1 MTGETPVLTQ
11 PPDQPPASA
20 PSRLRW
26 LWDAENFLVSLALA
40 ILTLLPLI
48 EIVGRKLFHGGI
60 SASAAF
66 QQHLVLIIGLLGGM
80 FAARDRR
87 LLSLSTLT
95 TFLKGRWLLFA
106 RVFSSAFAAGITTF
120 LCLAA
125 AQLVQSEKGAGT
137 VLAYNIPVWTV
148 QAIMPLGFGVIAL
161 RLLWH
166 AADSWRGRLVAL
178 LVAASMVWIG
188 FHPPLAPAKLVVP
201 GLVAL
206 LFAVVLGAPIF
217 VMLGGA
223 ALILFWGADSPIASV
238 SLTHY
243 SMVTNPTLP
252 TVPLFTLAGY
262 FLAEGGA
269 SKRLIRVFQAFLG
282 QFRGGPAI
290 VTVLGCAFFT
300 SFTGASGVT
309 ILALGGL
316 LMPMLLGAAY
326 SERATLGLLTGSGG
340 LGLLFPPS
348 LPLILYAIVASTN
361 AKGSGVTIE
370 KMFLGGLGPGVL
382 LVALAIW
389 LGIRLGP
396 KKPRSAELRSGA
408 GVSPVTGSGA
418 GVPPVATG
426 RLALEETIRERN
438 PGTPISHRP
447 LAFDRLEAARALWAA
462 KWELLLPVV
471 ALVALFGGF
480 ATPVE
485 AAAVTAF
492 YAFIVETF
500 LMRDFKGPREISR
513 VMAECGL
520 LVGGV
525 LLILGVALG
534 FTNFLID
541 AQVPA
546 RAVEW
551 VTGAVH
557 SKYAFLL
564 ALNLCLLVVGC
575 VMDMYSAIVVVVP
588 VIVPLGVA
596 YGIDPIHLGIVFLA
610 NLELGLLT
618 PTAGIN
624 IFLSSYRFGK
634 PVFQV
639 SRAVI
644 PIQCL
649 LLVGLLLITYLPPLT
664 TFLPHWLGK

>member
-1 MTGETPVLTQ
+1 VTGEVPGTTAAPGL
-11 PPDQPPASA
+11 PPTSLGG
-20 PSRLRW
+20 RLRW
-26 LWDAENFLVSLALA
+26 LWEAENLLVALTLLALM
-40 ILTLLPLI
+40 LLPLI
-48 EIVGRKLFHGGI
+48 EIVGRKLFHRGLEGG
-60 SASAAF
+60 AAL

-95 TFLKGRWLLFA
+95 TFLKGRWQAFA
-106 RVFSSAFAAGITTF
+106 RGFSSAFAAGITVF

-125 AQLVQSEKGAGT
+125 WQLVQSEKTGGKI
-137 VLAYNIPVWTV
+137 LAYGIPVWVV
-148 QAIMPLGFGVIAL
+148 QAIMPLGFAVIAL
-161 RLLWH
+161 RLIWH
-166 AADSWRGRLVAL
+166 GADGWKGRLVTL
-178 LVAASMVWIG
+178 FVAAILVWIG
-188 FHPPLAPAKLVVP
+188 FHPPLAADKLVVP
-201 GLVAL
+201 GLIAL
-206 LFAVVLGAPIF
+206 VIAVVLGAPIF

-223 ALILFWGADSPIASV
+223 ALILFWGEDIPIASI

-269 SKRLIRVFQAFLG
+269 SKRLIRVFQALLG

-290 VTVLGCAFFT
+290 VTVLACAFFT

-316 LMPMLLGAAY
+316 LLPVLMGAGY

-348 LPLILYAIVASTN
+348 LPLILYAIVASSNSKN
-361 AKGSGVTIE
+361 AGVSIE
-370 KMFLGGLGPGVL
+370 KMFLGGLGPGIL
-382 LVALAIW
+382 LAAMAIW
-389 LGIRLGP
+389 LGIRMGP
-396 KKPRSAELRSGA
+396 KNSVVERS
-408 GVSPVTGSGA
+408 
-418 GVPPVATG
+418 
-426 RLALEETIRERN
+426 
-438 PGTPISHRP
+438 
-447 LAFDRLEAARALWAA
+447 FDRAEAGRAIWAA

-471 ALVALFGGF
+471 ALVALFAGF

-492 YAFIVETF
+492 YAFAVETF
-500 LMRDFKGPREISR
+500 VYRDFKGPREISR

-534 FTNFLID
+534 FTNYLID
-541 AQVPA
+541 AQVPS

-557 SKYAFLL
+557 SKFAFLL
-564 ALNLCLLVVGC
+564 ALNVCLLLVGC
-575 VMDMYSAIVVVVP
+575 VMDMFSAIVVVVP
-588 VIVPLGVA
+588 IIVPLGAA
-596 YGIDPIHLGIVFLA
+596 YGIDPIHLGIIFLA
-610 NLELGLLT
+610 NMELGLLT

-634 PVFQV
+634 PVLRV

-644 PIQCL
+644 PMQCL
-649 LLVGLLLITYLPPLT
+649 LIVGLLLITYLPPLT
-664 TFLPHWLGK
+664 SFLPHLFGK

>member
-1 MTGETPVLTQ
+1 MSAVVSKPVE
-11 PPDQPPASA
+11 PAG
-20 PSRLRW
+20 RFRW
-26 LWDAENFLVSLALA
+26 LWQAENLLVALALA
-40 ILTLLPLI
+40 LLMLLPLI
-48 EIVGRKLFHGGI
+48 EIAGRKFFHGGL
-60 SASAAF
+60 SGGAAL

-95 TFLKGRWLLFA
+95 NFLTGRWQAFA
-106 RVFSSAFAAGITTF
+106 RVFSSAFAAGITVF

-125 AQLVQSEKGAGT
+125 LQLVQSEKGGGKI
-137 VLAYNIPVWTV
+137 LAYGIPLWTV
-148 QAIMPLGFGVIAL
+148 QFIMPLGFGVIAL

-166 AADSWRGRLVAL
+166 AADTWRVRLVAL
-178 LVAASMVWIG
+178 LVAGSMVWIG
-188 FHPPLAPAKLVVP
+188 FHPPLSPARLVVP
-201 GLVAL
+201 GLAAL
-206 LFAVVLGAPIF
+206 LVAVVLGAPIF

-223 ALILFWGADSPIASV
+223 ALILFWGEDTPIASI

-252 TVPLFTLAGY
+252 TLPLFTLAGY

-269 SKRLIRVFQAFLG
+269 SKRLIRVFQAWLG

-290 VTVLGCAFFT
+290 VTVLACAFFS

-316 LMPMLLGAAY
+316 LMPVLMGAGY
-326 SERATLGLLTGSGG
+326 SERSTLGILTGSGG

-348 LPLILYAIVASTN
+348 LPLILFAIVASSN
-361 AKGSGVTIE
+361 ATGAGVTIE
-370 KMFLGGLGPGVL
+370 KMFLAGFGPGVL
-382 LVALAIW
+382 LVGMAIW

-396 KKPRSAELRSGA
+396 KS
-408 GVSPVTGSGA
+408 TG
-418 GVPPVATG
+418 
-426 RLALEETIRERN
+426 I
-438 PGTPISHRP
+438 HR
-447 LAFDRLEAARALWAA
+447 AFDRGEAGRAVWAA

-492 YAFIVETF
+492 YAFVVETF
-500 LMRDFKGPREISR
+500 VYRDFKGPQDVAR

-534 FTNFLID
+534 FTNYLID
-541 AQVPA
+541 AEIPS

-551 VTGAVH
+551 VTGTVH

-564 ALNLCLLVVGC
+564 ALNLCLLGVGC
-575 VMDMYSAIVVVVP
+575 VMDMFSAIVVVVP
-588 VIVPLGVA
+588 IIVPLGIA
-596 YGIDPIHLGIVFLA
+596 YGVDPIHLGIIFLA
-610 NLELGLLT
+610 NMELGLLT

-624 IFLSSYRFGK
+624 IFLSSYRFKK
-634 PVFQV
+634 PVLQV
-639 SRAVI
+639 SRAVL
-644 PIQCL
+644 PMQCVL
-649 LLVGLLLITYLPPLT
+649 IVGLLLITYFPALT
-664 TFLPHWLGK
+664 TFLPHWLGR

>member
-1 MTGETPVLTQ
+1 MSVAVSKPVE
-11 PPDQPPASA
+11 PSA
-20 PSRLRW
+20 RFRW
-26 LWDAENFLVSLALA
+26 LWQAENLLVALALA
-40 ILTLLPLI
+40 ALMLLPLI
-48 EIVGRKLFHGGI
+48 EIVGRKLFHGGLNG
-60 SASAAF
+60 APAL

-95 TFLKGRWLLFA
+95 NFLKGRWQTFA
-106 RVFSSAFAAGITTF
+106 RVFSSAFAAGITIF

-125 AQLVQSEKGAGT
+125 LQLVQSEKEESGKI
-137 VLAYNIPVWTV
+137 LAYGIPLWTV
-148 QAIMPLGFGVIAL
+148 ELIMPVGFGVIAL

-166 AADSWRGRLVAL
+166 AADTRRGRLVAL
-178 LVAASMVWIG
+178 LLAESIVWIG
-188 FHPPLAPAKLVVP
+188 LCPPLSPARLVVP

-206 LFAVVLGAPIF
+206 LAAVVLGAPIF

-223 ALILFWGADSPIASV
+223 ALILFWGEDAPIASI

-252 TVPLFTLAGY
+252 TLPLFTLAGY

-269 SKRLIRVFQAFLG
+269 SKRLIRVFQALLG

-290 VTVLGCAFFT
+290 VTVLACAFFS

-316 LMPMLLGAAY
+316 LLPVLMGAGY
-326 SERATLGLLTGSGG
+326 SERSTLGILTGSGG

-348 LPLILYAIVASTN
+348 LPLILFAIVAGSN
-361 AKGSGVTIE
+361 ATGAGVTIE
-370 KMFLGGLGPGVL
+370 KMFLAGLGPGVL
-382 LVALAIW
+382 LVGMAIW
-389 LGIRLGP
+389 LGMRLGP
-396 KKPRSAELRSGA
+396 KDTGIRRDFNRGEA
-408 GVSPVTGSGA
+408 G
-418 GVPPVATG
+418 
-426 RLALEETIRERN
+426 
-438 PGTPISHRP
+438 
-447 LAFDRLEAARALWAA
+447 RAVWAA

-492 YAFIVETF
+492 YAFVVETF
-500 LMRDFKGPREISR
+500 FYRDFKGSRDVAR

-534 FTNFLID
+534 FTNYLID
-541 AQVPA
+541 AQIPS

-551 VTGAVH
+551 VTGTVH
-557 SKYAFLL
+557 SKYAFLF
-564 ALNLCLLVVGC
+564 ALNVCLLVVGC

-588 VIVPLGVA
+588 IIVPLGMA
-596 YGIDPIHLGIVFLA
+596 YGVDPIHLGIIFLA
-610 NLELGLLT
+610 NMELGLLT

-634 PVFQV
+634 PVLQI
-639 SRAVI
+639 SRAVL
-644 PIQCL
+644 PMQCIL
-649 LLVGLLLITYLPPLT
+649 IVGLLLITYFPALT
-664 TFLPHWLGK
+664 TFLPHWLGR

>member
-1 MTGETPVLTQ
+1 MSAVVSN
-11 PPDQPPASA
+11 PADPA
-20 PSRLRW
+20 GRLRW
-26 LWDAENFLVSLALA
+26 LWQAENLLVALSLAALMV
-40 ILTLLPLI
+40 LPLI
-48 EIVGRKLFHGGI
+48 EIIGRKFFHGGL
-60 SASAAF
+60 SGGAAL

-95 TFLKGRWLLFA
+95 NFLTGRWQTFA
-106 RVFSSAFAAGITTF
+106 RVFSSAFAAGITVF

-125 AQLVQSEKGAGT
+125 LQLVQSEKGGGKI
-137 VLAYNIPVWTV
+137 LAYGIPLWTV
-148 QAIMPLGFGVIAL
+148 EGIMPLGFGVIAL

-166 AADSWRGRLVAL
+166 AADTRRGRLVAL
-178 LVAASMVWIG
+178 LLALSMVVTG
-188 FHPPLAPAKLVVP
+188 LYPPLTPARLVVP
-201 GLVAL
+201 GLAAL
-206 LFAVVLGAPIF
+206 LVAVVLGAPIF

-223 ALILFWGADSPIASV
+223 ALILFWGEDIPIASI

-252 TVPLFTLAGY
+252 TLPLFTLAGY

-269 SKRLIRVFQAFLG
+269 SKRLIRVFQALLG

-290 VTVLGCAFFT
+290 VTVLACAFFS

-316 LMPMLLGAAY
+316 LLPVLMGAGY
-326 SERATLGLLTGSGG
+326 SERSTLGILTGSGG

-348 LPLILYAIVASTN
+348 LPLILFAIVAGSN
-361 AKGSGVTIE
+361 ATGAGVTIE
-370 KMFLGGLGPGVL
+370 KMFLAGFGPGVL
-382 LVALAIW
+382 LVGMAIW

-396 KKPRSAELRSGA
+396 KASAA
-408 GVSPVTGSGA
+408 
-418 GVPPVATG
+418 
-426 RLALEETIRERN
+426 
-438 PGTPISHRP
+438 SHV
-447 LAFDRLEAARALWAA
+447 FDRGEAGRAVWAA

-471 ALVALFGGF
+471 ALAALFGGF

-492 YAFIVETF
+492 YAFVVETF
-500 LMRDFKGPREISR
+500 FYRDFKGPRDVAR

-534 FTNFLID
+534 FTNYLID
-541 AQVPA
+541 AQIPS

-551 VTGAVH
+551 VTGTVH

-564 ALNLCLLVVGC
+564 ALNVCLLVVGC

-588 VIVPLGVA
+588 IIVPLGMA
-596 YGIDPIHLGIVFLA
+596 YGVDPIHLGIIFLT
-610 NLELGLLT
+610 NMELGLLT

-624 IFLSSYRFGK
+624 IFLSSYRFKK
-634 PVFQV
+634 PVLQV
-639 SRAVI
+639 SRAVL
-644 PIQCL
+644 PMQCV
-649 LLVGLLLITYLPPLT
+649 LLVGLLLITYIPALT
-664 TFLPHWLGK
+664 TFLPHWLGR